1 MRLSFCFFLLMAC
14 SQATSA
20 QVDTLL
26 IKTFGGPNYEK
37 ASAVV
42 ACAEGGYAVIGTTG
56 SNQTGNTDMFLL
68 RLDDQLNCMWH
79 YNYGGAQVEWGIDL
93 VEDVSG
99 NFLLLGYGSSYGNGT
114 YDMQVMKVNSE
125 GTLLWNHAYGGADWD
140 FGTAISRHPQGG
152 FLITG
157 NTYSNGA
164 GDQDGVIYHIDGNGT
179 IINEWYFG
187 NEREDA
193 VQDVVVL
200 PDGWAAIG
208 HVTENDTVK
217 ASVWRMDS
225 DDELLWNNKRVDVTH
240 EIKGRAIA
248 TDGTYLYAAGSKVLG
263 EEKITYRQRFN
274 PEGNEIDYWFIP
286 HDMEDVAVWD
296 GMWYFGGR
304 TANVGFGRLDGYFE
318 KNTVDG
324 GFEGGLF
331 AATDRDEQ
339 FECIIANDNGIVLCG
354 SFETEDLG
362 EQAAIMLY
370 RRPTVYSDTIYAPFA
385 LDCFVVE
392 VEENYS
398 NNQPTYAVV
407 DVLDLQGRVVGTA
420 MKWSMLQSIDRWNSG
435 IYIVRDTATGACKK
449 LFIR

>member
-1 MRLSFCFFLLMAC
+1 
-14 SQATSA
+14 
-20 QVDTLL
+20 
-26 IKTFGGPNYEK
+26 
-37 ASAVV
+37 
-42 ACAEGGYAVIGTTG
+42 
-56 SNQTGNTDMFLL
+56 
-68 RLDDQLNCMWH
+68 
-79 YNYGGAQVEWGIDL
+79 
-93 VEDVSG
+93 
-99 NFLLLGYGSSYGNGT
+99 
-114 YDMQVMKVNSE
+114 
-125 GTLLWNHAYGGADWD
+125 
-140 FGTAISRHPQGG
+140 
-152 FLITG
+152 
-157 NTYSNGA
+157 
-164 GDQDGVIYHIDGNGT
+164 
-179 IINEWYFG
+179 
-187 NEREDA
+187 
-193 VQDVVVL
+193 
-200 PDGWAAIG
+200 
-208 HVTENDTVK
+208 
-217 ASVWRMDS
+217 
-225 DDELLWNNKRVDVTH
+225 
-240 EIKGRAIA
+240 
-248 TDGTYLYAAGSKVLG
+248 
-263 EEKITYRQRFN
+263 
-274 PEGNEIDYWFIP
+274 
-286 HDMEDVAVWD
+286 
-296 GMWYFGGR
+296 MWYFGGR

>member
-1 MRLSFCFFLLMAC
+1 MRLSICFILLMAC

-20 QVDTLL
+20 QADTLL

-37 ASAVV
+37 ASSVV
-42 ACAEGGYAVIGTTG
+42 ACTEGGYAVIGTTG

-114 YDMQVMKVNSE
+114 YDMQVMKVNSD

-140 FGTAISRHPQGG
+140 FGTAISMHPQGG

-179 IINEWYFG
+179 ILNEWYFG

-193 VQDVVVL
+193 VQDVVAL
-200 PDGWAAIG
+200 PDGWAAVGYI
-208 HVTENDTVK
+208 TENDTVK
-217 ASVWRMDS
+217 ASLWRMNS
-225 DDELLWNNKRVDVTH
+225 DDQLLWNNKRLDPTH
-240 EIKGRAIA
+240 EIRGRAIT
-248 TDGTYLYAAGSKVLG
+248 TDGEFIYVAGSRKLG
-263 EEKITYRQRFN
+263 GDNKTYMQRFN
-274 PEGNEIDYWFIP
+274 AVAAEIMYDSIP
-286 HDMEDVAVWD
+286 HDMEDVAVWN
-296 GMWYFGGR
+296 GKWYFAGR

-318 KNTVDG
+318 EYTVDG
-324 GFEGGLF
+324 GYQGGLF

-354 SFETEDLG
+354 SFDTEDLG

-370 RRPTVYSDTIYAPFA
+370 RRPEVNSDTIYTPFA

-392 VEENYS
+392 VEENQAD
-398 NNQPTYAVV
+398 NQPTYAVI
-407 DVLDLQGRVVGTA
+407 DVLDLQGRVIGTS
-420 MKWSMLQSIDRWNSG
+420 MKFSQLQSIDRRNSG
-435 IYIVRDTATGACKK
+435 IYIIRDTATGACKK
-449 LFIR
+449 LFID

>member
-1 MRLSFCFFLLMAC
+1 MRLSICFIVLMAC
-14 SQATSA
+14 SQAISA

-42 ACAEGGYAVIGTTG
+42 ACTEGGYAVIGTTG

-93 VEDVSG
+93 IEDVSG

-140 FGTAISRHPQGG
+140 FGTAISTHPQGG

-179 IINEWYFG
+179 ILSEWYFG

-193 VQDVVVL
+193 VQDVVAL
-200 PDGWAAIG
+200 PDGWAAVGYI
-208 HVTENDTVK
+208 TDNDTVK
-217 ASVWRMDS
+217 ASLWRMNS
-225 DDELLWNNKRVDVTH
+225 DDQVMWNDKRLDPTH
-240 EIKGRAIA
+240 EIRGRAIT
-248 TDGTYLYAAGSKVLG
+248 TDGEFIYATGSRKLGGENKTYM
-263 EEKITYRQRFN
+263 QRFN
-274 PEGNEIDYWFIP
+274 AAAVEIMYDSIP
-286 HDMEDVAVWD
+286 HDMEDVAVWN
-296 GMWYFGGR
+296 GKWYFGGR
-304 TANVGFGRLDGYFE
+304 TALSGFGRLDGCFE
-318 KNTVDG
+318 EYTVDG
-324 GFEGGLF
+324 GYQGGLF

-339 FECIIANDNGIVLCG
+339 FECIIVNADGIVLCG

-370 RRPTVYSDTIYAPFA
+370 RRPTVYSDTLYAPLA

-392 VEENYS
+392 VEENQTD
-398 NNQPTYAVV
+398 NQPTFTVV
-407 DVLDLQGRVVGTA
+407 DVLDLQGRVIGTSI
-420 MKWSMLQSIDRWNSG
+420 KLSQLQSLQRRESG
-435 IYIVRDTATGACKK
+435 IYIIRDTATGACKK
-449 LFIR
+449 LFID